1 MKRWHDLILEADFP
15 WNIDEKYCE
24 QAEWMMLLGSVLA
37 FADHAL
43 KARSNTPPKHGTDPK
58 SGSPS
63 TNSALGMHQSCR
75 IGLIHVPCTAD
86 AIFPC
91 NVIPAKKTLRNASNA
106 SDRQPSGMVLH
117 YAVYFFGVECF
128 LCRAGRR

>member
-24 QAEWMMLLGSVLA
+24 QAEWMMLLGSVLI

-43 KARSNTPPKHGTDPK
+43 NARSSTRHTHGTGPT

-75 IGLIHVPCTAD
+75 IGLI
-86 AIFPC
+86 
-91 NVIPAKKTLRNASNA
+91 L
-106 SDRQPSGMVLH
+106 
-117 YAVYFFGVECF
+117 
-128 LCRAGRR
+128 